1 MANVYDVAYTLEK
14 AIRDSDDFKRLKQ
27 LYENVNNDPSSKRL
41 FDSFRETQFELQQKQ
56 MMGEDISEED
66 IQKAQQQFT
75 LIGQHEGIAQLMQ
88 AEERMSMI
96 INDIT
101 KVVMKPLEE
110 LYGAPEGLQ

>member
-27 LYENVNNDPSSKRL
+27 LYDIVNNDASSKRL

-96 INDIT
+96 ISDLTRVI
-101 KVVMKPLEE
+101 MKPLEE
-110 LYGAPEGLQ
+110 LYGAPEELQ